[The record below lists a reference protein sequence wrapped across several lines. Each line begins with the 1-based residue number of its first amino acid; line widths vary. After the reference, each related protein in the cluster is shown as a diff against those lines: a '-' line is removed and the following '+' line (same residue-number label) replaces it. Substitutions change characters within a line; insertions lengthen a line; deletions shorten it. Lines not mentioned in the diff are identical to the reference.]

1 MPVLFSYI
9 SLLRKL
15 YQYTTNG
22 MVSELLGHTQIGIT
36 MDVYSHLLPGMQK
49 DAMGKLNEALR
60 RREGDD
66 KRESS

>member
-22 MVSELLGHTQIGIT
+22 MVSILGLEIVVLHMSLGQHDPCL
-36 MDVYSHLLPGMQK
+36 MLD
-49 DAMGKLNEALR
+49 
-60 RREGDD
+60 
-66 KRESS
+66 